1 LSAWPQDRPKFR
13 VFEQFARV
21 AKALGHPHRLELLEL
36 LAQGERSVDA
46 LAGAA
51 GLTVANTSRHLQQLR
66 QSGLVTARKEGLYVF
81 YRLSADDVVELLR
94 GLRRCGERHLDTLN
108 DVVAGYFHRRDSL
121 EPVTREDLVERCR
134 QGGVTLLDVRP
145 AEEYAAGHLP
155 GACNVT
161 LKDLP
166 RHLDAF
172 PRDQEVIAYCRGEY
186 CVLAYE
192 AVALL
197 NRSGFTARRLEEGFP
212 EWRAAGLPVERETR

>member
-1 LSAWPQDRPKFR
+1 LNALPPDRPKLR

-46 LAGAA
+46 LAGTAN
-51 GLTVANTSRHLQQLR
+51 LTVANTSRHLQQLR
-66 QSGLVTARKEGLYVF
+66 QAGLVASRKDGLYVF
-81 YRLSADDVVELLR
+81 YRLAADDVVELLR
-94 GLRRCGERHLDTLN
+94 GLRRCGERHLDDLN
-108 DVVAGYFHRRDSL
+108 DVVTGYFHRRDSL
-121 EPVTREDLVERCR
+121 EALTREDLLERCR
-134 QGGVTLLDVRP
+134 QGRVTLLDVRP
-145 AEEYAAGHLP
+145 AEEYLAGHLP
-155 GACNVT
+155 GARSVP

-166 RHLDAF
+166 LHLDSF

-197 NRSGFTARRLEEGFP
+197 NRSGFRARRLQEGFP
-212 EWRAAGLPVERETR
+212 EWRAAGLPVEGGGS

>member
-1 LSAWPQDRPKFR
+1 
-13 VFEQFARV
+13 
-21 AKALGHPHRLELLEL
+21 
-36 LAQGERSVDA
+36 
-46 LAGAA
+46 
-51 GLTVANTSRHLQQLR
+51 
-66 QSGLVTARKEGLYVF
+66 
-81 YRLSADDVVELLR
+81 
-94 GLRRCGERHLDTLN
+94 
-108 DVVAGYFHRRDSL
+108 
-121 EPVTREDLVERCR
+121 
-134 QGGVTLLDVRP
+134 
-145 AEEYAAGHLP
+145 
-155 GACNVT
+155 VT